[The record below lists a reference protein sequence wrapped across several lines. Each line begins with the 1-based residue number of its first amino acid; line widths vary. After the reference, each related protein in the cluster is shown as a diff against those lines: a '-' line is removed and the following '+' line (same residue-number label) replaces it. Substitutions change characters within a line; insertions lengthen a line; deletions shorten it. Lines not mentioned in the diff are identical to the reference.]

1 MPNSTSPGRGNI
13 ENLWPNTTIRKLNGF
28 TANLLLHSLTL
39 SSPSD
44 YLRWSPPDN
53 IPNPSFNFLVGPPSI
68 GRISRLLG
76 LNEGRRYVL
85 LRLFDLAYSFRLRL
99 PLLISAGFCFV
110 SYCLNYRVEL
120 IIEEEGEDDGDVEA
134 EVEDSDDD

>member
-1 MPNSTSPGRGNI
+1 MPNSTTPGRGNI
-13 ENLWPNTTIRKLNGF
+13 ENLWPNTTIRKLNRF
-28 TANLLLHSLTL
+28 TASLLLHSLTL

-44 YLRWSPPDN
+44 YLRWSPSDD
-53 IPNPSFNFLVGPPSI
+53 IPNPSFNFLVGPPTI

-120 IIEEEGEDDGDVEA
+120 IIEEEGEDGDEGVEA
-134 EVEDSDDD
+134 EDSDED